1 VIIKRGQIISLRSH
15 LGIKDS
21 SVSLNDQFIR
31 WLSANRSKDRMT
43 KNLNIK
49 KIYSRNYLSFRY
61 QYERLLPVIG
71 ESRRISC
78 KDKLFSFVAGS
89 LSSDKNEKKKNT
101 NAEQG
106 SAHKKVFGK
115 FYGERAA

>member
-1 VIIKRGQIISLRSH
+1 
-15 LGIKDS
+15 
-21 SVSLNDQFIR
+21 
-31 WLSANRSKDRMT
+31 
-43 KNLNIK
+43 
-49 KIYSRNYLSFRY
+49 
-61 QYERLLPVIG
+61 LPVIA

-115 FYGERAA
+115 FYGERAAQNYYREEIRKPRWMSLDYLEFSHRRISASFLHAKNKRRAYSGARC